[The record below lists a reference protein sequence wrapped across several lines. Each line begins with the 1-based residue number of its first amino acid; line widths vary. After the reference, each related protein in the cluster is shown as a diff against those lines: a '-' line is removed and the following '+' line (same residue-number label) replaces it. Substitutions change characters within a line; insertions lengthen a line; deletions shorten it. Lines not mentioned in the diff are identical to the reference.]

1 MTTPL
6 RRLLLPLSIVALAVP
21 ASASG
26 ATVPV
31 APPAGSGDSFAAA
44 AKAAADPGC
53 RSYDVIEFQARTT
66 PLGQERFAV
75 RHGGSI
81 RCEVPIRSRCRA
93 TLFQGERKVSEIGG
107 RGRNRCRMGSDY
119 FGAFQAGAPFR
130 ETYSFRLTLR
140 REGQRW
146 AGTSQFCPKRRNN
159 RRTLICRDSHT
170 TVAPQRDPD
179 KHS

>member
-1 MTTPL
+1 MATPL
-6 RRLLLPLSIVALAVP
+6 RRLFLPLSIVALAVP

-53 RSYDVIEFQARTT
+53 RSYDVIEFPNPAL
-66 PLGQERFAV
+66 PPPYAV
-75 RHGGSI
+75 RHGGNI
-81 RCEVPIRSRCRA
+81 RCEVPIRSRCHA

-130 ETYSFRLTLR
+130 ENYSFRLTLR

-146 AGTSQFCPKRRNN
+146 AGTSQFCPKRKNR
-159 RRTLICRDSHT
+159 RRTLICRGSHA
-170 TVAPQRDPD
+170 TVAPQPEVDR
-179 KHS
+179 HS

>member
-1 MTTPL
+1 MAAPL
-6 RRLLLPLSIVALAVP
+6 RRFLLPLSLVALAVP
-21 ASASG
+21 ASAAAG
-26 ATVPV
+26 TVPV
-31 APPAGSGDSFAAA
+31 APPGGSGDSFTTA

-53 RSYDVIEFQARTT
+53 RSFDVIEFQRVSTV
-66 PLGQERFAV
+66 PRKDAV
-75 RHGGSI
+75 RHAGRV
-81 RCEVPIRSRCRA
+81 RCQVPIRSRCHA
-93 TLFQGERKVSEIGG
+93 TLFQGERRVSEIGG

-130 ETYSFRLTLR
+130 ENYSFRLTLR

>member
-6 RRLLLPLSIVALAVP
+6 RRLLLPLFLVALAAP
-21 ASASG
+21 ASAA

-31 APPAGSGDSFAAA
+31 APPGGSGDSFTAA

-53 RSYDVIEFQARTT
+53 RSSNVIEFQRRPTV
-66 PLGQERFAV
+66 LERYGV
-75 RHGGSI
+75 RHAGRV

-93 TLFQGERKVSEIGG
+93 TLFRGDVQISQIGD
-107 RGRNRCRMGSDY
+107 RGRNRCTMGSNF
-119 FGAFQAGAPFR
+119 FGEHRPGSGFR
-130 ETYSFRLTLR
+130 QNYSYRLTLR
-140 REGQRW
+140 RDGQRW

-159 RRTLICRDSHT
+159 RRTLICRDSFS
-170 TVAPQRDPD
+170 TVAPEPKVD

>member
-1 MTTPL
+1 MTAPL

-31 APPAGSGDSFAAA
+31 APPSGSSDSFATA

-75 RHGGSI
+75 RHGGNI
-81 RCEVPIRSRCRA
+81 RCEVPIRSRCHA
-93 TLFQGERKVSEIGG
+93 TLFQDSQKISEIGN
-107 RGRNRCRMGSDY
+107 RGRNRCRMGSNF
-119 FGAFQAGAPFR
+119 FGGYDAGDGFR
-130 ETYSFRLTLR
+130 ENYNFRLTLR
-140 REGQRW
+140 RDGQRW
-146 AGTSQFCPKRRNN
+146 AGTSSFCPKRKNH
-159 RRTLICRDSHT
+159 RRTLICRDSHA
-170 TVAPQRDPD
+170 TVAPKREVD

>member
-6 RRLLLPLSIVALAVP
+6 RRLLLPLFLVALAAP
-21 ASASG
+21 ASAA

-31 APPAGSGDSFAAA
+31 APPGGSGDSFTAA

-53 RSYDVIEFQARTT
+53 RSSNVIEFQRRPTV
-66 PLGQERFAV
+66 LERYGV
-75 RHGGSI
+75 RHAGRV

-93 TLFQGERKVSEIGG
+93 TLFQGDRKVSEIGD
-107 RGRNRCRMGSDY
+107 RGRNRCRMGSNY
-119 FGAFQAGAPFR
+119 FGSFMSSAPFR
-130 ETYSFRLTLR
+130 QNYSYRLTLR
-140 REGQRW
+140 RDGQRW

-159 RRTLICRDSHT
+159 RRTLICRDSFS
-170 TVAPQRDPD
+170 TVAPEPKVD